1 MKTIVK
7 NFAENNEFNYPTTF
21 IEEVKSIDDNETFSS
36 EWVELS
42 ESEINAL
49 NNSQAQQKQEL
60 FYLYQEQQILNT
72 TFLISNSQNT
82 QDLYS
87 DYNIIAKHLG
97 LEKRFTYNQDKLIE
111 KIEYID
117 TSNNQEIL
125 FIKEEKNY
133 SDDIDPLYYWEYT
146 NIYWYTKA
154 NTIGYS
160 ILDSI
165 GKKRLK

>member
-7 NFAENNEFNYPTTF
+7 YFAENNIYNYPVTF
-21 IEEVKSIDDNETFSS
+21 IEEVRIIDDNESFSN
-36 EWVELS
+36 EWVEMS
-42 ESEINAL
+42 EEDINNL
-49 NNSQAQQKQEL
+49 NQSQQQEKQEL
-60 FYLYQEQQILNT
+60 FNIYQEQEILKT

-125 FIKEEKNY
+125 FIKEEKTYN
-133 SDDIDPLYYWEYT
+133 DDIDPLYYWEYT

-154 NTIGYS
+154 NTVGYS